1 MQSDTIISALILG
14 IVEGLTE
21 FIPVS
26 STGHIL
32 LLGHFLGFENTGKIF
47 EVLIQLG
54 AILAILTIYFYRLL
68 SIAKALPTSAD
79 ARRFVISIVL
89 AFLPAA
95 FAGVFLHSFIKEVLF
110 ETPILICIMLILGGF
125 ILLWVDRKASKMV
138 PKYTDVERFPLWL
151 CLAIGCCQCVAM
163 IPGVSR
169 SGATI
174 AGSLLMGTNKR
185 SAAEFTFFL
194 AMPTMG
200 GAFAYDLYKNIDHV
214 SFDDLFLV
222 AIGFAAAFVVG
233 AIVVKYLLDFV
244 TKYGFAPFAY
254 WRIAAGFV
262 GLIGLFIYTP
272 QTTSGKAAQ
281 SPAHDMAPIM
291 ALDIEKKMS
300 KPALIEFQA
309 STPLMSKPLIEGA
322 AETTI
327 KKKTQKP
334 GWELGV
340 KGDPLTR

>member
-1 MQSDTIISALILG
+1 MQSETIISALILG

-68 SIAKALPTSAD
+68 NIAKALPTSSA
-79 ARRFVISIVL
+79 ARRFVAGVTI

-95 FAGVFLHSFIKEVLF
+95 FAGVFLHKFIKEVLF
-110 ETPILICIMLILGGF
+110 ESPMLICIMLIIGGV
-125 ILLWVDRKASKMV
+125 ILLWVDRKASKMT
-138 PKYTDVERFPLWL
+138 PKYTNVEEYPIWL
-151 CLAIGCCQCVAM
+151 MFVIGCCQCIAM

-174 AGSLLMGTNKR
+174 AGSLLLGTNKR

-200 GAFAYDLYKNIDHV
+200 GAFVYDLYKNIDLV
-214 SFDDLFLV
+214 TTDDLLLV
-222 AIGFAAAFVVG
+222 AVGFAAAFVVG

-254 WRIAAGFV
+254 WRILIGTV
-262 GLIGLFIYTP
+262 GLIGLFVYTP
-272 QTTSGKAAQ
+272 PSSSSAANTKPTLDAEEMLADALGK
-281 SPAHDMAPIM
+281 PVETEIN
-291 ALDIEKKMS
+291 
-300 KPALIEFQA
+300 FQA
-309 STPLMSKPLIEGA
+309 VAPLKNQENNQPN
-322 AETTI
+322 AETVISKQGRHPDWQIGI
-327 KKKTQKP
+327 KADR
-334 GWELGV
+334 LS
-340 KGDPLTR
+340 R